1 MMSPVAMSTLKIQ
14 TLVSN
19 TMLHQK
25 EPRLYNTIMIDIC
38 HYTFAQTH
46 RVKCDASHGLEVIMM
61 CQF

>member
-1 MMSPVAMSTLKIQ
+1 MGLGNRGTGETDEFQGSE
-14 TLVSN
+14 N
-19 TMLHQK
+19 T
-25 EPRLYNTIMIDIC
+25 LYNTIMIDIC